1 MLYYILIKSTTAGSE
16 TFRLRVTNEIQNLLD
31 DNYIT
36 FFLVDSF
43 KRFPFLGRIQ
53 STSLITPLGRVIT

>member
-1 MLYYILIKSTTAGSE
+1 MLYYILIKSTTADSE
-16 TFRLRVTNEIQNLLD
+16 TFRLRVTNEIQNLD

-36 FFLVDSF
+36 FLLADSF
-43 KRFPFLGRIQ
+43 KCFPFLGRIQ